1 MNISKILRESIFHV
15 LNEGQEVTPEQQRF
29 IQNCDPTEDKKYGKW
44 ILKNW
49 GQISTMDRNTVIAM
63 LSDFDENKKNLPSMG
78 FNSNIQELTP
88 SDMEQIHVA
97 INNMR
102 NRKLS
107 VSTYNNLK
115 NYEGQYDVLLR
126 GQDCVVVYAKTWDAD
141 RFFGSNTSWCTVGSE
156 SFFNTYHPDGYYI
169 ILPIENGK
177 VNLKSNRRI
186 QFHPSID
193 MNSETWKLYAMDV
206 ADSPLSYE
214 DIVEWY
220 PEAKSVLRE
229 LEKNIPK
236 EMEKEKDAYAIVQRN
251 LLKQIVFA
259 INHELDDVLRDY
271 DLVCH
276 EGRIDSF
283 EEYCSQVLSIDNEW
297 AFNIEARMHYEPSI
311 ELLNTSKNISIPIVR
326 ISNEVYEEDM
336 YDNLLS
342 NADDESIMMY
352 IRDSFNIKSELDE
365 SPIRYYV
372 SLFGGFKKGLY
383 SIDEMGP
390 TAEFT
395 ISKDGYSFT
404 FEVNA
409 TSLGHALLSLTPP
422 TKEDDGNNLFY
433 FMSSGLEREMD
444 DTGDVIFEMQE
455 ILKSYKMYKSDE
467 HLIMDSKFI
476 REKVESRRTSGIRFE
491 NVSDEN
497 YICICMYSD
506 TYGYNIYRR
515 NGGFSSTSFQPCRL
529 EFCIFHD
536 DNGNIEDVAIYEDRL
551 SSVHPQF
558 QQAPQFEITQTL
570 ESEGLVTVEQEVSY
584 GQMRS
589 HLKNPEILPQLI
601 DRIADFID
609 KKYGIGNFEA
619 HKLDDIKE

>member
-15 LNEGQEVTPEQQRF
+15 LNEGQEMTPEQQRF

-49 GQISTMDRNTVIAM
+49 GQISTMDSNTVIAM

-193 MNSETWKLYAMDV
+193 MNSETWELYAMDV
-206 ADSPLSYE
+206 EDSPLSYE

-220 PEAKSVLRE
+220 PEAKAVLRE
-229 LEKNIPK
+229 LEQKIPQ
-236 EMEKEKDAYAIVQRN
+236 EIKEKKAAYNIVQKE
-251 LLKQIVFA
+251 LLRQIVFA
-259 INHELDDVLRDY
+259 INHEFDYVLRDY
-271 DLVCH
+271 DLECR
-276 EGRIDSF
+276 EGNINSF
-283 EEYCSQVLSIDNEW
+283 DDFCYQVLSIDDEW
-297 AFNIEARMHYEPSI
+297 AFNVEVRMHYEPSI
-311 ELLNTSKNISIPIVR
+311 ELVNTSKQIRIPMVR
-326 ISNEVYEEDM
+326 FSEEVYEEDM
-336 YDNLLS
+336 YNNLLS
-342 NADDESIMMY
+342 NASDDSIRRY
-352 IRDSFNIKSELDE
+352 IQDNFDIESELNE

-383 SIDEMGP
+383 SIDEVSP

-409 TSLGHALLSLTPP
+409 TNRGCALLSLNPP
-422 TKEDDGNNLFY
+422 TKEDEGNNLFY
-433 FMSSGLEREMD
+433 FMSTGLEREMD
-444 DTGDVIFEMQE
+444 DTGDVIFEIQE

-476 REKVESRRTSGIRFE
+476 REKVETRRTSGIKFE
-491 NVSDEN
+491 NVSAEK
-497 YICICMYSD
+497 YVCITMCSD

-515 NGGFSSTSFQPCRL
+515 NGGFSSKSFQPCRL

-536 DNGNIEDVAIYEDRL
+536 ENGNVEEVSIFEDRL
-551 SSVHPQF
+551 SSIHPYF
-558 QQAPQFEITQTL
+558 QQSPQFEITQTL
-570 ESEGLVTVEQEVSY
+570 ESEGLVTVEPEVSY

-589 HLKNPEILPQLI
+589 HLKNPEILPQLL

-619 HKLDDIKE
+619 HKLDNIKE